1 MDRSV
6 ALRASPLLL
15 CRACLGVVVQTTTP
29 GRPAPKF
36 CLELFS
42 FDSAEGVE
50 HQLDDAVVL
59 QRGQSN
65 QLGGCCYANPEGWML
80 DEVHGK

>member
-1 MDRSV
+1 VDRSV
-6 ALRASPLLL
+6 ALRASPLQP
-15 CRACLGVVVQTTTP
+15 CRACLGVAAQTTTP
-29 GRPAPKF
+29 AQLAPKF

-42 FDSAEGVE
+42 LDGAEGVE

-59 QRGQSN
+59 QWGQSD
-65 QLGGCCYANPEGWML
+65 QLGSCCYANPEGWMM